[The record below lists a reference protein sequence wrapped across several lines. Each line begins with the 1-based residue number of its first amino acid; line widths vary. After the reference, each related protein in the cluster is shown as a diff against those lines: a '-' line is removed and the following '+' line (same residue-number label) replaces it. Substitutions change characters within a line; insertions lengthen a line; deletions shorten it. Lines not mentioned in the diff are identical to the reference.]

1 MINLSVINEK
11 KEQTLPFIMSLPIG
25 SVDYATV
32 IVNLILKKEGK
43 FSWVVGAGQSTETPS
58 SRRYKDALIM
68 PPRSKTAFIAEERVS
83 CSMLAS
89 CVS

>member
-1 MINLSVINEK
+1 MINLTVVNEK
-11 KEQTLPFIMSLPIG
+11 KEQILPFLMSLPIRP
-25 SVDYATV
+25 VDYAMM

-43 FSWVVGAGQSTETPS
+43 FSWEVGAGQSTETPS

-68 PPRSKTAFIAEERVS
+68 PPRSKTAFIAGARVS